1 MPKKLALIPM
11 KTRIR
16 TIASAYAAAAGSVI
30 ATLSALDP
38 ERFDAAKGAAVIR
51 RIGSIISSL
60 DEAVKRWASASIRA
74 AYNEGA
80 AVARTRLEAIG
91 ADERRYNPKRLERKI
106 GALTKTVMRD
116 YWDAN
121 RTIERA
127 ARKYVALLTVASREV
142 RKVEEAQAFDSAEVK
157 NFINRTVS
165 GSLRARTKYNVG
177 QAHLT
182 SKDIAAK
189 IRAKL
194 TDKISGGNFIT
205 INGRDYNLRSY
216 AELVART
223 RMREAQTEATKA
235 VCVEFDND
243 LVEIPEHDNPCDECK
258 PYQGQVYSISGNH
271 PKYPPLPDGGP
282 PWHPRCEDICN
293 PTSENA
299 QRLRN
304 A

>member
-1 MPKKLALIPM
+1 MAKLALVPM

-16 TIASAYAAAAGSVI
+16 TIQSAYEMAAASVLS
-30 ATLSALDP
+30 TLSSLDP
-38 ERFDAAKGAAVIR
+38 ESFSAVKGATALSKVKGVIH
-51 RIGSIISSL
+51 SL
-60 DEAVKRWASASIRA
+60 DEAAKRWALTSIRA

-91 ADERRYNPKRLERKI
+91 ADERRYNPKRHKRKI
-106 GALTKTVMRD
+106 GALTKTVMKD

-142 RKVEEAQAFDSAEVK
+142 RKIEAFTDDEDFPYIKRIVSAAKGAGIAESQG
-157 NFINRTVS
+157 RTTVS
-165 GSLRARTKYNVG
+165 RKILE
-177 QAHLT
+177 HL
-182 SKDIAAK
+182 KRK
-189 IRAKL
+189 I
-194 TDKISGGNFIT
+194 GGGDFIE
-205 INGRDYNLRSY
+205 INGRHYNLRAY

-223 RMREAQTEATKA
+223 RMREAQTEATKEMCA
-235 VCVEFDND
+235 EFDND

-282 PWHPRCEDICN
+282 PWHPRCEDVCN

>member
-1 MPKKLALIPM
+1 MAKLALVPM
-11 KTRIR
+11 KTRIW
-16 TIASAYAAAAGSVI
+16 TIASAYAAAAGSII
-30 ATLSALDP
+30 AILSALDP
-38 ERFDAAKGAAVIR
+38 ESFDASKGAAAIR
-51 RIGSIISSL
+51 RVMSTISSL
-60 DEAVKRWASASIRA
+60 DEAANRWAPASIRA

-91 ADERRYNPKRLERKI
+91 MDERRYNPKRHERKI
-106 GALTKTVMRD
+106 GALTKTVMKD

-142 RKVEEAQAFDSAEVK
+142 RKVEAFADDEDFPYIKRIVKTAKGIGLAESQSRTAVSRK
-157 NFINRTVS
+157 ILEHLRRKIGGGDFIE
-165 GSLRARTKYNVG
+165 
-177 QAHLT
+177 
-182 SKDIAAK
+182 
-189 IRAKL
+189 
-194 TDKISGGNFIT
+194 
-205 INGRDYNLRSY
+205 INGRHYNLRAY

-235 VCVEFDND
+235 ICTEFDND
-243 LVEIPEHDNPCDECK
+243 LVEIPEHDNPCPECA

-282 PWHPRCEDICN
+282 PWHPRCEDVCN